1 MYIRYMGRH
10 AYILYIISLLL
21 SSYNFIYFFYVREYI
36 FLLKYPLLT
45 THPLKLFSVDV
56 LRCSKYVLITYY
68 KVTTCC
74 SLIFWLTTIKLL
86 SFRVIYDL

>member
-1 MYIRYMGRH
+1 MGRH
-10 AYILYIISLLL
+10 AHILYIINLL
-21 SSYNFIYFFYVREYI
+21 SISYNFIYFFYACKNI

-56 LRCSKYVLITYY
+56 LRCSKYVSITYY